1 MLNASPV
8 SPMNDPPP
16 SSCEFGRFI
25 SIYLRIVVAGFMQV
39 EERFE
44 LFELL

>member
-1 MLNASPV
+1 LGLLSPASPTHQ
-8 SPMNDPPP
+8 PPP

-25 SIYLRIVVAGFMQV
+25 PIYLRIAVARLIKI
-39 EERFE
+39 EESFE